1 MTNSDWSDHLMPEH
15 ASVSSRAL
23 AGFWKKAGCV
33 IRLALSRKGGVAWLF
48 LHHDPV

>member
-1 MTNSDWSDHLMPEH
+1 MINSDWSDHLMLEQ

-33 IRLALSRKGGVAWLF
+33 IRLVLSRKGRVALFF
-48 LHHDPV
+48 LHHDAV